1 MSETPF
7 TAEGSAALPR
17 SNGELVFNAPWES
30 RVFGVAA
37 ALRERGLFDWDEFR
51 ECLCEEIAAWEADH
65 AADDVWSYYARFQT
79 ALERL
84 IARKGACS
92 EAELEAREHALA
104 ARPDGHDHGHPH
116 EHDV

>member
-1 MSETPF
+1 MTEALF
-7 TAEGSAALPR
+7 TAEGSAAPPR

-51 ECLCEEIAAWEADH
+51 EYLCAEIAAWEGDH
-65 AADDVWSYYARFQT
+65 PPDDAFRYYAHFQA

-92 EAELEAREHALA
+92 AAELEAREREFA
-104 ARPDGHDHGHPH
+104 ARPDGHDHTH
-116 EHDV
+116 ERGS